1 MKPNPYAAF
10 HFLLIFFFPFFLS
23 ACSLDLS
30 PDKPLSK
37 FGGTLKLTQRG
48 LDPKTLNPWTSTE
61 ATSGEYGSLMFPGL
75 LRFNP
80 DTDSPEPL
88 LAESFEISS
97 DQKTIIIKLRK
108 GLQWSDSQPI
118 TADDVIFTWKDLLI
132 DGIAKSSARDVI
144 NINGKFPELTK
155 IDEYTVEFR
164 TSEIFAPFLRNLG
177 IEIAPKHDV
186 EKFFKKKGAKSFL
199 EKQQAF
205 DQYLNIF
212 TKPEDMV
219 VSGPFKFSKI
229 QRGERIEFTRNP
241 LYYEI
246 DEQTQRRLPYFDRLI
261 YSYVQDDS
269 ADIFKFLAKESDI
282 LAISPAN
289 AALAKQLS
297 KKYNFKLHDLG
308 TSNNTNFI
316 WFNLSKNVPAPKYQW
331 FNNLAFREAISL
343 AIDRQS
349 IINNVFQGLGSP
361 LSSALGEN
369 SPFLNKDLKVN
380 AKANPRLALKILT
393 ANGFH
398 FDQKTKTLYD
408 RDNNKVSFELLS
420 NSGSRERELSG
431 VIISSNLAEI
441 GIKVNFKLLE
451 FNNYVGRIMQGQN
464 YEAGILGLTGGSNN
478 EPNSGANV
486 WRSDGRL
493 HLFDPKQ
500 GQPNALTRD
509 WEIAI
514 NDCFIKGVQTL
525 DFNQRKKIYD
535 EFQSLVFY
543 HKPLIYLASPK
554 TFVATKND
562 LGGLR
567 KTRYAGMVPDIAKLY
582 RKSKN

>member
-1 MKPNPYAAF
+1 MKFSPKQL
-10 HFLLIFFFPFFLS
+10 FLVLPIIFLCFFIS
-23 ACSLDLS
+23 ACSVKS
-30 PDKPLSK
+30 PTANDLSK

-80 DTDSPEPL
+80 DTDEAEPL
-88 LAESFEISS
+88 LAESFKISA
-97 DQKTIIIKLRK
+97 DQKTIVINLRK
-108 GLQWSDSQPI
+108 NLYWSDSHLL
-118 TADDVIFTWKDLLI
+118 TADDVIFTWQDLLI

-155 IDEYTVEFR
+155 IDDYTVEFR
-164 TSEIFAPFLRNLG
+164 TSEVFAPFLRNLS

-186 EKFFKKKGAKSFL
+186 ERFFKQKGAESFS
-199 EKQQAF
+199 EKQKAF
-205 DQYLNIF
+205 EQYLNIF
-212 TKPEDMV
+212 TKPEEIV

-229 QRGERIEFTRNP
+229 QRGERIEFIRNP
-241 LYYEI
+241 LYYDI
-246 DEQTQRRLPYFDRLI
+246 DQKTARRLPYFDRLI

-269 ADIFKFLAKESDI
+269 ADIFKFLAGESDV

-289 AALAKQLS
+289 AALAKRLS
-297 KKYNFKLHDLG
+297 KKYNFTLHDLG

-331 FNNLAFREAISL
+331 FNNLAFREAVSL

-380 AKANPRLALKILT
+380 AKANPRLALKILSE
-393 ANGFH
+393 NGFY
-398 FDQKTKTLYD
+398 FDKSTKTLYD
-408 RDNNKVSFELLS
+408 KDSNKVSFELLS

-464 YEAGILGLTGGSNN
+464 YDAGILGLTGGSNN

-493 HLFDPKQ
+493 HLFDPKS
-500 GQPNALTRD
+500 GQLNPLTRD

-514 NDCFIKGVQTL
+514 NKCFIKGVQTL
-525 DFNQRKKIYD
+525 DFNQRKQVYD
-535 EFQSLVFY
+535 EFQALVFH

-554 TFVATKND
+554 TFVAIKND
-562 LGGLR
+562 LAGVR
-567 KTRYAGMVPDIAKLY
+567 KTKYAGMIPDIAKLY
-582 RKSKN
+582 RIK